1 MKNELLKYQQ
11 FSNAAQANAALQ
23 IWRHIYNTERPH
35 AALNMRTPA
44 EVYTPNK
51 RQMPQVIEK
60 FEYGRQFHVIKV
72 NSWGYARFAHHQV
85 YLSET
90 FERVNTLNFAQ
101 IKTAQPFVPAIATLK

>member
-23 IWRHIYNTERPH
+23 IWRNQYNTERPH

-44 EVYTPNK
+44 EVYTPSK

-60 FEYGRQFHVIKV
+60 FEYGGH
-72 NSWGYARFAHHQV
+72 SCD
-85 YLSET
+85 
-90 FERVNTLNFAQ
+90 
-101 IKTAQPFVPAIATLK
+101 